1 MKILHAQYAPSDIRV
16 HMTAG
21 ETLVLF
27 HNDERD
33 LVEQLMLGLIATLE
47 DDEQETRTAL
57 MAVYEQVRAP
67 DIKEIN

>member
-1 MKILHAQYAPSDIRV
+1 MKILHAQYAPNDIRV

-57 MAVYEQVRAP
+57 MDVYEQVRAP